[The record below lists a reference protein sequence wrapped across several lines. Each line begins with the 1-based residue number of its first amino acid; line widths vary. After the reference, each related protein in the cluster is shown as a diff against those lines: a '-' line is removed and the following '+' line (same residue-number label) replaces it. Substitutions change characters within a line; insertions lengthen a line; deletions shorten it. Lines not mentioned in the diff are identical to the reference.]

1 MRGLFMKQFF
11 STHSYNM
18 VKMFLNQFAIAL
30 FGFILVL
37 AAGQAENT
45 TLRNVTSVFAIL
57 FYLFLLYVMTWEIGF
72 RDKVSVETGRK
83 KRNPFTG
90 ALISLCANSI
100 NFILAIFIMLASLL
114 DVAVLSNIGGVCA
127 SIAVFIEGMYTGL
140 LANHVGGTALNSYW
154 FVYFLLPIP
163 AMVTCGIAYQLGVHD
178 IKFTS
183 LFDQVYPESDRE
195 PSKKRKNNH
204 D

>member
-1 MRGLFMKQFF
+1 MKQFF
-11 STHSYNM
+11 STHSYNI
-18 VKMFLNQFAIAL
+18 VKMFLNQFAIAI
-30 FGFILVL
+30 FGLVLVL
-37 AAGQAENT
+37 AAGQADNT
-45 TLRNVTSVFAIL
+45 ALRNVTSAFSIV

-72 RDKVSVETGRK
+72 RDKVSVETGKK

-100 NFILAIFIMLASLL
+100 NFLLAIFIALAS
-114 DVAVLSNIGGVCA
+114 VFNVEVLSNIGGVCA
-127 SIAVFIEGMYTGL
+127 TAAVLLEGMYTGL
-140 LANHVGGTALNSYW
+140 LANHVGGAALNSYS

-163 AMVTCGIAYQLGVHD
+163 AILTCGVAYQLGLHD

-183 LFDQVYPESDRE
+183 LFDHVYPESDRE
-195 PSKKRKNNH
+195 PTKWEKKKH